1 MDSGNN
7 DDIIYADL
15 VLSPGGS
22 APNPSEDKTVYTD
35 IAVFQPKPA
44 KERQGLQSNV
54 NEEVEMTTQN
64 QPLEP
69 ISAPETSSIL
79 VAPQSNESSPPAIDN
94 NRKLLSVR
102 RTNIFCEN
110 KYIFRGRTKL
120 LG

>member
-15 VLSPGGS
+15 DLSLGGS
-22 APNPSEDKTVYTD
+22 APNPEDKTVYTD

-54 NEEVEMTTQN
+54 NEEVEMTMQS

-69 ISAPETSSIL
+69 ISAPDASTIL
-79 VAPQSNESSPPAIDN
+79 VAPQSDESTPVIDN
-94 NRKLLSVR
+94 NRKLSSVCKINLSCP
-102 RTNIFCEN
+102 TNIF
-110 KYIFRGRTKL
+110 FRRRTKL
-120 LG
+120 LGK